1 MRRERIA
8 PIADINVTNL
18 VDVALVLL
26 IVFIIAA
33 PAFKGGIPVRLPR
46 ASAPPVPAGSPV
58 LVTLDAEGGL
68 FVDQKPVPPD
78 DLRAVLV
85 RIRIES
91 PGRPVLLEADQAL
104 PYGRVI
110 EVMDRIR
117 RADIPDVG
125 LVVSPGPVP

>member
-1 MRRERIA
+1 MRRERFA

-33 PAFKGGIPVRLPR
+33 PAFRGGIPVRLPR
-46 ASAPPVPAGSPV
+46 ASAPPVAAGNPV
-58 LVTLDAEGGL
+58 IVTLDAEGNL
-68 FVDQKPVPPD
+68 FVDGSPVPPD
-78 DLRAVLV
+78 DLRPALV
-85 RIRIES
+85 ASRLES
-91 PGRPVLLEADQAL
+91 PGRPVLLEADREL

-117 RADIPDVG
+117 QAGIADVG
-125 LVVSPGPVP
+125 LVVSPGPAP